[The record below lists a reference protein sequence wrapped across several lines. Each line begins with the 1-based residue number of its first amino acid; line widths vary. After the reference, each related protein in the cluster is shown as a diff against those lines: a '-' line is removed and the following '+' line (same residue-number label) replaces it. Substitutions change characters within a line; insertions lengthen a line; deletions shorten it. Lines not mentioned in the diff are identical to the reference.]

1 MCRARDFTVSWET
14 INWPAPAAEERA
26 DGSDRADGAEGP
38 LVVPGGAAAVE
49 DCVGEREEELDV
61 PLDPIL
67 VTTMVVAA
75 GDELREQG
83 PVPGWKLG
91 VGAVRPI
98 LGDHLLLVG
107 EPRTEVEQGLRL
119 GAVVR

>member
-14 INWPAPAAEERA
+14 NNWPAISEE
-26 DGSDRADGAEGP
+26 D
-38 LVVPGGAAAVE
+38 
-49 DCVGEREEELDV
+49 VGEEELDV

-83 PVPGWKLG
+83 PVPGRKLG
-91 VGAVRPI
+91 VGAVRPV